1 MYISIITSI
10 ILAIVAY
17 ISWLQYQTNKRQQ
30 WVNEERFKL
39 DLFKKRF
46 KVFDATRNVILQ
58 IIDSSD
64 IDKQKINEFRM
75 NASDAGFL
83 FNDKISEYLEEMFKK
98 AVMLNSV
105 VSESKAVRPGGRLEK
120 LYKKQDEITKWFD
133 SQSKEEVKKLF
144 SPYLQFEVWKE
155 SEHYSQNWI
164 SDLKDFVQ
172 DFIKSKKG

>member
-1 MYISIITSI
+1 MYIPIITSI

-39 DLFKKRF
+39 DLFDKRF

-64 IDKQKINEFRM
+64 IDTKKINEFKVS
-75 NASDAGFL
+75 ASDAGFL
-83 FNDKISEYLEEMFKK
+83 FNDEIFKYLEEILKK
-98 AVMLNSV
+98 ANMLNFA
-105 VSESKAVRPGGRLEK
+105 VSQLKALRPGKRRDK
-120 LYKKQDEITKWFD
+120 LCKKQEDITTWFD
-133 SQSKEEVKKLF
+133 TQSKEEVKKLF

-164 SDLKDFVQ
+164 SDLKDF
-172 DFIKSKKG
+172 IKSKKNDK